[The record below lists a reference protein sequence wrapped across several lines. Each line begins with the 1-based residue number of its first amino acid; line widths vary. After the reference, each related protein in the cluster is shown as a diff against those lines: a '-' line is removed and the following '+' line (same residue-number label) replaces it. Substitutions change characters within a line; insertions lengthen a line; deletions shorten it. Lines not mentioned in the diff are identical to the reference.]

1 LKYIPCPK
9 NPPPKSPRRNS
20 RFRNCRTCRAIR
32 KKYSPEID
40 LLALQRDPDIGD
52 LADWQSNFDP
62 GSLGATMAVPE
73 PTGLLLAGLMTL
85 AAGALPRGNIRQ

>member
-1 LKYIPCPK
+1 M
-9 NPPPKSPRRNS
+9 
-20 RFRNCRTCRAIR
+20 
-32 KKYSPEID
+32 
-40 LLALQRDPDIGD
+40 QRDPDIGD